1 MISRFYI
8 GIYGFSDMK
17 NNVIVMV
24 ITMVIVSKPPI
35 LIFALKKSGP
45 AFVLGSPVSIISM
58 GCPSVVYS
66 GSVGKSLCFQ
76 T

>member
-24 ITMVIVSKPPI
+24 ITMVIVSKPI
-35 LIFALKKSGP
+35 GRA
-45 AFVLGSPVSIISM
+45 
-58 GCPSVVYS
+58 VVYFNIS
-66 GSVGKSLCFQ
+66 NPKILSDFNFCV
-76 T
+76 

>member
-24 ITMVIVSKPPI
+24 ITMVIVSKPI
-35 LIFALKKSGP
+35 GRA
-45 AFVLGSPVSIISM
+45 
-58 GCPSVVYS
+58 VVYFNIANPNIS
-66 GSVGKSLCFQ
+66 SDFNFCVEKVGSRVCVG
-76 T
+76 